1 VDTVF
6 SVMVGL
12 RWYVLI
18 TLPSVPPN
26 GGAIQP
32 TMTSNGDQLMSPQH
46 VEGCIP
52 SRIMSPWLSSSFG
65 DMVAMS
71 ALRIISSSVCCRATH
86 ND

>member
-1 VDTVF
+1 VF

-32 TMTSNGDQLMSPQH
+32 TMTSNADQLMSREH
-46 VEGCIP
+46 HAGCIP
-52 SRIMSPWLSSSFG
+52 SHVMSPWLSSAFG
-65 DMVAMS
+65 KTGLHVPLIDRTFC
-71 ALRIISSSVCCRATH
+71 L
-86 ND
+86 